1 MNRNDT
7 KCILNENMRYMM
19 MRVYEMLTLTS
30 YRLTVPA
37 GKSDKLI
44 ITNKEA
50 APGLPTSNNNT
61 PTELLQTLFMC
72 FQGRRWI
79 HISFLLLQ
87 LGKCS
92 NNKEEWAVIHWPAC
106 QYKLFLFDN
115 HFKIGQP
122 TLHNSLVQRLQIKSS
137 QHSLYPSFQFGW
149 IKYLPESHALCRCR
163 ILRANLAQTIRVK
176 REREGWTEKFWAAFT
191 KMGKSTFR

>member
-1 MNRNDT
+1 MYILWDIWWWEYMRCWLWLATVLQSQQEKVTSSSSQTRRPPQGSPPATTTHRQNFLRLCSCGRN
-7 KCILNENMRYMM
+7 I
-19 MRVYEMLTLTS
+19 
-30 YRLTVPA
+30 
-37 GKSDKLI
+37 
-44 ITNKEA
+44 
-50 APGLPTSNNNT
+50 
-61 PTELLQTLFMC
+61 